1 MTGIVA
7 PATLPDDPAHAAE
20 VSESAHAVEHA
31 AAAAGRPG
39 ALAGGSETNE
49 PIPVPN
55 ECPDVGMAPAGT
67 GEDAVI
73 RRETSF

>member
-1 MTGIVA
+1 MTGTIA

-20 VSESAHAVEHA
+20 VSESAHSAEHDA
-31 AAAAGRPG
+31 RVAGYPSAPPG
-39 ALAGGSETNE
+39 CSETNE

-55 ECPDVGMAPAGT
+55 ECPEVGMTLAGT
-67 GEDAVI
+67 GEDAVS